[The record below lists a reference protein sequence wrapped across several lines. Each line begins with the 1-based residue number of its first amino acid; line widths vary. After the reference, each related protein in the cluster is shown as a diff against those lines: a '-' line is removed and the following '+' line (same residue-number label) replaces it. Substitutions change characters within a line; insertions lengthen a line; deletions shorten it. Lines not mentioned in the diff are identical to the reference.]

1 MDDIKKEYT
10 KVALSSTNE
19 YPTYQAIYELHPQNG
34 LDTSGLFR
42 KSVLIVADW
51 IRGRV
56 AQNGGDTSFLSMYP
70 DPSEYGTFQVEGA
83 PDITPHSGF
92 DVASQYSKKE
102 KSWALRVI
110 EVNTE
115 KDYYQ
120 SFKTDI
126 AIRELE
132 SLVLL
137 AIRITCRET
146 EREELADVWRTSFV
160 TQVLMKDED
169 IIVTEKACP
178 IDFPI
183 KLGAI
188 SLNGK
193 SKQVCEMFNTDF
205 IANEGRLF
213 PIVIMPE
220 TILSRIDQHELL
232 KKMVYKIKGISYI
245 TVLEESVN
253 KLFISVM
260 NKPELAKELEKGDKC
275 LVITDPKAEDGFKTH
290 VLFNGTED
298 QDGNEIIDEPVLDD
312 VCKHVQNYL
321 RKKDVNYGDL
331 LFLSELRQ
339 VVLLENLPTAASEA
353 EKQEIALV
361 FEKALEE
368 KDEDLRRMS
377 EEVAKRD
384 KKIKD
389 LEKNLQAAHHEN
401 KSDKL
406 AMELDDKEAEIK
418 RLKDEIIEKDDQIAG
433 LREESLRAIERY
445 KPLFDLPLPQASI
458 ESIIAW
464 VERNYGDR
472 VILHDRAKKMFI
484 SNGSGRDLAF
494 ICRMFH
500 YIYGYTCLVG
510 QHAGDPTGLQE
521 SLKAYD
527 VLDEHLE
534 VTDVGRNPIMHHP
547 ESYEI
552 DISMYNPSAG
562 KVVMDKHVKDGKGM
576 DSDSIRI
583 YLYYDS
589 EMEKTIVG
597 TMLEHLD
604 IGMK

>member
-1 MDDIKKEYT
+1 MDDNKKEYT

-34 LDTSGLFR
+34 LDTSGLLA

-56 AQNGGDTSFLSMYP
+56 AQNGGDTSFLSRYP
-70 DPSEYGTFQVEGA
+70 DPSEYGTFQLEEA
-83 PDITPHSGF
+83 TDITPHSGF

-110 EVNTE
+110 EVNTD

-132 SLVLL
+132 NLVLL

-205 IANEGRLF
+205 IANECRLF

-321 RKKDVNYGDL
+321 REKVVDYGDL
-331 LFLSELRQ
+331 LFLSELRR
-339 VVLLENLPTAASEA
+339 VVLLENMPTAASET

-406 AMELDDKEAEIK
+406 AMELDDAHSKAKALQVLIEEKEEA
-418 RLKDEIIEKDDQIAG
+418 LKTARTQ
-433 LREESLRAIERY
+433 
-445 KPLFDLPLPQASI
+445 
-458 ESIIAW
+458 
-464 VERNYGDR
+464 
-472 VILHDRAKKMFI
+472 
-484 SNGSGRDLAF
+484 
-494 ICRMFH
+494 
-500 YIYGYTCLVG
+500 
-510 QHAGDPTGLQE
+510 LQE
-521 SLKAYD
+521 SKERFKPIAKIPLPPNYNKETFIQWIRDNYSDAIIVHERAEKELLSDNTFNDFGTLARMVHYLYGFTICTNENPGDYNKAIELAKAYD
-527 VLDEHLE
+527 ILDEKWEATNAGDSYKHHKE
-534 VTDVGRNPIMHHP
+534 AYSMNISQYDSEEAVVIM
-547 ESYEI
+547 
-552 DISMYNPSAG
+552 N
-562 KVVMDKHVKDGKGM
+562 KHVKSGVDPQ
-576 DSDSIRI
+576 
-583 YLYYDS
+583 YLVRVYYYYDS
-589 EMEKTIVG
+589 RIGKTIIG
-597 TMLEHLD
+597 SMPGHLPTD
-604 IGMK
+604 YS